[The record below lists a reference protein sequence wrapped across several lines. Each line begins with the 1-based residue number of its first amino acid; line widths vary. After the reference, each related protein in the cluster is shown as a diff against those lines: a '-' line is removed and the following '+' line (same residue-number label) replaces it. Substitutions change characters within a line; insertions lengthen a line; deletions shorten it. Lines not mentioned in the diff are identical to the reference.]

1 MMPLQ
6 KKQTDEMQG
15 KDKGVD
21 HDTDSKDDEKLISAS
36 VGDRAKDNAPA
47 KFKAKDTNKAFASAS
62 DSLIKKEHFGRMH
75 RNTGYF
81 RDSNELPLHLPTTEL
96 KVKIIMEHFYNH
108 LERHH
113 HKYKQQDTTIV
124 IVMVKV
130 L

>member
-1 MMPLQ
+1 MKYTTSKWYSTTKRNRNDATPE
-6 KKQTDEMQG
+6 KG

-47 KFKAKDTNKAFASAS
+47 KFKANASTS
-62 DSLIKKEHFGRMH
+62 KSLIKKEPFGKMH

-96 KVKIIMEHFYNH
+96 KVKIIIPPAAP
-108 LERHH
+108 H
-113 HKYKQQDTTIV
+113 HK
-124 IVMVKV
+124 
-130 L
+130 